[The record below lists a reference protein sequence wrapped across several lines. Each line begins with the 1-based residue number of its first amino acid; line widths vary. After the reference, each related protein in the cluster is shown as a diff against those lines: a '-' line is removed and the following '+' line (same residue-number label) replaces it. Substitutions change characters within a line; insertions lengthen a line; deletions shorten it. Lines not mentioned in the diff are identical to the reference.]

1 MSISQTKEKIT
12 SAIQNMRQSRKGIY
26 ALDLLVEGTI
36 GLMVLALVV
45 VVTIIIVGQMQTN
58 TTLAPVNG
66 TAYNALGQT
75 NTAIATIPTWFT
87 VFITVVVA
95 VGLITLVL
103 VLRQINRGKE

>member
-1 MSISQTKEKIT
+1 MSSQTIRQKILGKM
-12 SAIQNMRQSRKGIY
+12 NEMRQARKGIY

-66 TAYNALGQT
+66 TAYNALAQT

-103 VLRQINRGKE
+103 VLRTINKGSE

>member
-1 MSISQTKEKIT
+1 MSFSQTKAKLMNKLSEYRN
-12 SAIQNMRQSRKGIY
+12 ARKGIY

-58 TTLAPVNG
+58 TTLAPENG
-66 TAYNALGQT
+66 TAYNALAQT

-103 VLRQINRGKE
+103 VLRTINKGSE

>member
-1 MSISQTKEKIT
+1 MGLLETKQAILNKMSQFR
-12 SAIQNMRQSRKGIY
+12 AARKGIY

-103 VLRQINRGKE
+103 VLRTINRGKE